1 MFVWLVGYSSLLGPI
16 AGILITDYFF
26 IHKCKLNTAELY
38 MRERSYEFS
47 KGWNPRALIALFAGI
62 APNVLGFLYAAG
74 LLENVPDIWQRI
86 YDNAWFVG
94 AITSSVIYYLLM
106 RNRFVSPDSSAQ

>member
-1 MFVWLVGYSSLLGPI
+1 MGGLITGGLGIAMLPWKLLDSAGSYLFVWLVGYSSLLGPI

-26 IHKCKLNTAELY
+26 IHKCNLKTAELY

-62 APNVLGFLYAAG
+62 ENLISDFLSG
-74 LLENVPDIWQRI
+74 
-86 YDNAWFVG
+86 
-94 AITSSVIYYLLM
+94 
-106 RNRFVSPDSSAQ
+106 